1 MGLIRICDL
10 EVAPP
15 VGSLKEFKNDTLE
28 VLVINVDRKYYC
40 TGARCPHA
48 GGAPLAEGSVEGI
61 VLSCPWHGAQF
72 RVTDGKLLKG
82 PAKENL
88 IVYRTVVKDNQIFVE
103 VNNEF

>member
-15 VGSLKEFKNDTLE
+15 VGSLKEFKIDTLE
-28 VLVINVDRKYYC
+28 VLVINVDGKYYC

-72 RVTDGKLLKG
+72 RVTDGKVLRG

-103 VNNEF
+103 DKQ